1 MIDWQALTLFLYITA
16 RMSGFVLFD
25 PIFGRR
31 STRASSGRVWR
42 WCWRFLSLK

>member
-16 RMSGFVLFD
+16 RMSGFVLFN

-31 STRASSGRVWR
+31 SIPGIFRAVWR